1 MEHMIL
7 SGSSLQPGVPST
19 GSARVDAV
27 IISCSTI
34 IAITAGAIQ
43 LYITKVKPYLMSLKR
58 DTSVIR
64 EHTENNHGQ
73 AANPNLRDDLDAKH
87 HEITSQ
93 LRVITTTL
101 GDLDK
106 SQQRVDSELQRIHVE
121 VGALRSDVAVERGR
135 INKMMDK

>member
-1 MEHMIL
+1 MIL
-7 SGSSLQPGVPST
+7 SESSPPQGVPST

-27 IISCSTI
+27 IISCSTV
-34 IAITAGAIQ
+34 IAIAAGAFQ
-43 LYITKVKPYLMSLKR
+43 LYITRVKPYLTSLKK
-58 DTSVIR
+58 DTLVIR
-64 EHTENNHGQ
+64 EHTENNHGS

-121 VGALRSDVAVERGR
+121 VGSLRSDVAVERGR
-135 INKMMDK
+135 INRMMDK